1 MTRRRI
7 FIYVQHLL
15 GIGHLKRASAIAR
28 AMASEGM
35 EVTLVSGGMPL
46 PGLALDGLQFVQLP
60 PAMTADATFKVL
72 VDEDQKPVD
81 ASWKE
86 RRRQLLL
93 EAWRKARPHALVFEL
108 FPFGR
113 RQMRFELEP
122 LLDAAISSV
131 QKPVIVSS
139 VRDILGGGQKNPA
152 RQAEMLALFERYF
165 DHLLVHGDPK
175 IIPFERTFLYA
186 AKLAERLHYT
196 GYVVN
201 TDAPLHS
208 VSGLNKPG
216 DGEVV
221 VSAGGGAVGFR
232 LLDCAIRARPLS
244 YLHEKTWR
252 ILVGVNA
259 DRTEFDRLVHL
270 AREIGAG
277 RVIVETARADFT
289 ELLENCAVS
298 VSQGGYN
305 TVMEVLLSRT
315 RAVVVPFAGGSESEQ
330 TLRAAM
336 LAERGMIETLDELA
350 LEPKSLAT
358 AVDRAAQRRKAAMG
372 SIDIGGAGQ
381 STRLVSEW
389 TSRLPW

>member
-1 MTRRRI
+1 MISRRI

-28 AMASEGM
+28 AMALEGM

-46 PGLALDGLQFVQLP
+46 PGLALDGLRFVQLP
-60 PAMTADATFKVL
+60 PVMAADATFKVL
-72 VDEDQKPVD
+72 VDGDQKPID

-86 RRRQLLL
+86 RRQELLL
-93 EAWRKARPHALVFEL
+93 DAWHKAEPHALVFEL

-122 LLDAAISSV
+122 LLDAATSSTH
-131 QKPVIVSS
+131 KPVIVSS
-139 VRDILGGGQKNPA
+139 VRDILGGGQTNPA

-175 IIPFERTFLYA
+175 IIPFDRTFLHA
-186 AKLAERLHYT
+186 GKLAERLHYT
-196 GYVVN
+196 GYVVDG
-201 TDAPLHS
+201 DAQRHS
-208 VSGLNKPG
+208 VSGLDKPG

-244 YLHEKTWR
+244 LLHDRTWR

-259 DRTEFDRLVHL
+259 DRAEFDRLADL
-270 AREIGAG
+270 AKELGAD

-289 ELLENCAVS
+289 ELLENCMVS

-305 TVMEVLLSRT
+305 TVMEVLQSGVRS
-315 RAVVVPFAGGSESEQ
+315 VVVPFAGGSESEQ
-330 TLRAAM
+330 TLRTTI
-336 LAERGMIETLDELA
+336 LAERGMIEMVDEVE
-350 LEPKSLAT
+350 LEPKSLAA
-358 AVDRAAQRRKAAMG
+358 AVDRAAQRCKAATG
-372 SIDIGGAGQ
+372 LIDLGGARQ
-381 STRLVSEW
+381 STGLVSEW
-389 TSRLPW
+389 TSGLQW

>member
-1 MTRRRI
+1 
-7 FIYVQHLL
+7 LL

-28 AMASEGM
+28 AMALEGM
-35 EVTLVSGGMPL
+35 EVTLASGGMPL
-46 PGLALDGLQFVQLP
+46 PGLALDGLRFVQLP
-60 PAMTADATFKVL
+60 PVMAADATFKVL
-72 VDEDQKPVD
+72 VDGDQKPID

-86 RRRQLLL
+86 RRRELLL
-93 EAWRKARPHALVFEL
+93 EAWHKAEPHALVFEL

-122 LLDAAISSV
+122 LLDAARSSTR
-131 QKPVIVSS
+131 KPVIVSS
-139 VRDILGGGQKNPA
+139 VRDILGGGQTNPG
-152 RQAEMLALFERYF
+152 RQAEMLAMFDRYF

-175 IIPFERTFLYA
+175 MIPFDRTFLHA
-186 AKLAERLHYT
+186 GKLAERLHYT
-196 GYVVN
+196 GYVVDG
-201 TDAPLHS
+201 DARRSS
-208 VSGLNKPG
+208 VSGLDKPG

-244 YLHEKTWR
+244 LLHDRTWR

-259 DRTEFDRLVHL
+259 DRAEFDRLVRL
-270 AREIGAG
+270 AEELGAG

-305 TVMEVLLSRT
+305 TVIEVLQSRAC
-315 RAVVVPFAGGSESEQ
+315 AVVVPFAGGSESEQ
-330 TLRAAM
+330 TLRTVI
-336 LAERGMIETLDELA
+336 LAERGMIEMVDEVA
-350 LEPKSLAT
+350 LEPNSLAA
-358 AVDRAAQRRKAAMG
+358 AVDRAAGRSKAATG
-372 SIDIGGAGQ
+372 LIDLGGAKQ

-389 TSRLPW
+389 TSGLQW